1 MANLFSGAP
10 KVIPEF
16 TGLQVNTSVQ
26 VLPIPI
32 IYGTPRTSVNLL
44 YYNGFQVKQVSQ
56 GGGKGILSGGSI
68 TAQVWKIMGPKGS
81 CKKVGGLHIGP
92 DGSIRRWTA
101 IPAPWRHT
109 TNADA
114 ELKSLGMPGYF

>member
-1 MANLFSGAP
+1 MGWSCSAAAL
-10 KVIPEF
+10 KTLERTLKQF
-16 TGLQVNTSVQ
+16 TDGETSTGY
-26 VLPIPI
+26 IA
-32 IYGTPRTSVNLL
+32 T
-44 YYNGFQVKQVSQ
+44 
-56 GGGKGILSGGSI
+56 GGRYFVDGMQDVEHADGSI

-81 CKKVGGLHIGP
+81 CKKVGGLHISP
-92 DGSIRRWTA
+92 DGSIKRWTA